1 VHLPLRSF
9 GGRRAFSGELR
20 TVRCHEDNVVLRR
33 TPGEPGDGRVLVV
46 DGGWAGIV
54 INGCTRRFR
63 CDRVVCDR

>member
-1 VHLPLRSF
+1 
-9 GGRRAFSGELR
+9 
-20 TVRCHEDNVVLRR
+20 VRCHEDNVVLRR